1 MTARHFRGEAAP
13 GGNGHIEARGR
24 GRESEP
30 GVKEGLPALY
40 WGFRWFWSA
49 AHLMML
55 LVFLGFF
62 LWWALTDN
70 HAVDA
75 FVALMNELNGV
86 RRSLSSIVPFPW
98 EVWRR

>member
-1 MTARHFRGEAAP
+1 M
-13 GGNGHIEARGR
+13 
-24 GRESEP
+24 
-30 GVKEGLPALY
+30 KEGLPALY
-40 WGFRWFWSA
+40 WGFRWFWST

-55 LVFLGFF
+55 LAFLGFS

-75 FVALMNELNGV
+75 FIALMNELNGV

>member
-1 MTARHFRGEAAP
+1 MTARRFRGEAAP

-75 FVALMNELNGV
+75 FIALMNELNGV

>member
-1 MTARHFRGEAAP
+1 
-13 GGNGHIEARGR
+13 
-24 GRESEP
+24 
-30 GVKEGLPALY
+30 
-40 WGFRWFWSA
+40 
-49 AHLMML
+49 MML
-55 LVFLGFF
+55 LAFLGFS

-75 FVALMNELNGV
+75 FIALMNELNGV

>member
-1 MTARHFRGEAAP
+1 M
-13 GGNGHIEARGR
+13 
-24 GRESEP
+24 
-30 GVKEGLPALY
+30 KEGLPTLY
-40 WGFRWFWSA
+40 WGFRWFWST

-55 LVFLGFF
+55 LAFLGFS

-75 FVALMNELNGV
+75 FIALMNELNGV